1 MQAQA
6 YERIKEEECDQ
17 VMRLSCCSVVADA
30 ARLELRAL
38 ADDLANLMQV
48 LAGPRQLRVVGD
60 QPV

>member
-30 ARLELRAL
+30 AGLELRAL
-38 ADDLANLMQV
+38 ADNLANLMQV
-48 LAGPRQLRVVGD
+48 RGAPGNCA
-60 QPV
+60 